1 MNDGPTGLTFRD
13 ATAADLPVIVAMLA
27 DDALGRE
34 REAPEEPLQA
44 SYYETFAAIER
55 DPNNAL
61 IVACAGDEV
70 VGALQLSFMP
80 SISYRGSWRA
90 TIENVRTSNALRG
103 QGVGR
108 ALVEHAIAR
117 ARAHGCRIIQ
127 LTTDKRRT
135 DAHRFYERLGF
146 VASHEGMKLH
156 LVP

>member
-1 MNDGPTGLTFRD
+1 MSEDLPDLTFRD
-13 ATAADLPVIVAMLA
+13 ATAADLPAIVAMLA

-34 REAPEEPLQA
+34 RESPDEPLLP

-55 DPNNAL
+55 DPNNSL
-61 IVACAGDEV
+61 IVAYQDDAV

-103 QGVGR
+103 RGIGR
-108 ALVEHAIAR
+108 ALIEHAIAR
-117 ARAHGCRIIQ
+117 ARAHGCRIVQ

-135 DAHRFYERLGF
+135 DALRFYERLGF
-146 VASHEGMKLH
+146 AASHEGMKLH
-156 LVP
+156 LVE

>member
-1 MNDGPTGLTFRD
+1 MSDNAPTVTFRD
-13 ATAADLPVIVAMLA
+13 ATAADLPAIVAMLA

-34 REAPEEPLQA
+34 REAPELPLQS

-61 IVACAGDEV
+61 IVACVGDEV

-103 QGVGR
+103 QGIGR
-108 ALVEHAIAR
+108 ALVAHAIER
-117 ARAHGCRIIQ
+117 ARDRGCRIVQ